1 MGWRDAELAYAGY
14 VPPARSAEAF
24 EPVGEER
31 LFAGLVHSRDGEMK
45 LLPGRE
51 ANSIFIDGADLG
63 ESDLHAAMRVFKT
76 IELEPGTAENELT
89 GTAAAKDLVV
99 TSVIGQRRIGRT
111 G

>member
-1 MGWRDAELAYAGY
+1 MGWRGSAIRQVEDPAGEQ
-14 VPPARSAEAF
+14 SAEAF
-24 EPVGEER
+24 EPVSEER
-31 LFAGLVHSRDGEMK
+31 LLTGLVHSRDGEMEF
-45 LLPGRE
+45 LPGGE

-63 ESDLHAAMRVFKT
+63 ESDLHAAMRVFRT

-89 GTAAAKDLVV
+89 GTAAAKDLFV